1 MWMMWRFVFVGC
13 GRGSFDLF
21 PGREGSS
28 AAGGGG
34 GGDGPEA
41 GVALGRRGGESAL
54 FMRVRAREMERY
66 A

>member
-1 MWMMWRFVFVGC
+1 MLRFVFVGC
-13 GRGSFDLF
+13 SWGSFDLF
-21 PGREGSS
+21 PGREGSAT
-28 AAGGGG
+28 AAAGGG

-41 GVALGRRGGESAL
+41 GVAPGRRGGESAL